1 MIFGRIYATRREL
14 WWKTGFKNKNVMQ
27 VYLILRSILP
37 CKGILSSLSNEGSK
51 LVFLRSFTF
60 FTAPK
65 RNRFGWPTESWVPVG
80 TTFHGHAIL
89 SRLPSFLSSG
99 VGLPNSLLATM
110 FADINSEGDF
120 GILYNIAHTSK
131 IWGNHSIIVTSSTFL
146 PNNTAAL
153 IDTEYILQNFS
164 VYIYVL
170 YRRIIAE
177 YFYDSINH
185 VGTKSSVE
193 GKRH

>member
-120 GILYNIAHTSK
+120 GIQYRTHLQKMRQSF
-131 IWGNHSIIVTSSTFL
+131 NHSYKFYIFAQQYCRLDRYRVYCAEFL
-146 PNNTAAL
+146 
-153 IDTEYILQNFS
+153 
-164 VYIYVL
+164 
-170 YRRIIAE
+170 
-177 YFYDSINH
+177 SIH
-185 VGTKSSVE
+185 I
-193 GKRH
+193 